1 MLAASPPRF
10 APLGDTFM
18 HRTSRRRATASLA
31 VLAISA
37 SPLVLGANNAA
48 TTTSPSQQLQ
58 QVVVTAQKYS
68 QDLQKVPEAVAV
80 ATGSELVTQGITD
93 VRGLG
98 AVIPSISLGMDYIYT
113 QIDIRGV
120 GTNNDAPAL
129 DPAIAF
135 NIDGV
140 YQPKDFGTYGMLFD
154 IDRIEVL
161 RGPQGTLYGRNT
173 PGGSINVVTNRPI
186 DRLEANGEIG
196 FGNYNS
202 RREFGVLN
210 VPLSN
215 DFYVRAA
222 AQHVSHKGYLST
234 GFNDQK
240 STGARL
246 EALYKPNSQFSF
258 LVAGDYFRDHSLGAH
273 TVIGLPYTDPQ
284 NPWFDPI
291 SPSPGVHSDFESWS
305 THAELDWTFDSMT
318 LTEIPAFK
326 RVHFN
331 SMNPVVGVFS
341 SGIGID
347 KSYSNELRL
356 ASAAGSQTPLK
367 WVTGFYFY
375 KETYFSYADYFNP
388 YFSSVTINPDITE
401 KSWALFGQATYSITP
416 TLSVTAGGRY
426 SDDKKSA
433 TGQDQVFIPAFSFPV
448 NTIPD
453 TYDHVWHHVDWKVGL
468 NKNLTARSLLYA
480 NISTGYLEGGFNL
493 GSSVGLLPNF
503 RPETLTSYAIGSK
516 NRFLDDTLQ
525 VNADAFYYDY
535 NNYIV
540 SEYLTQ
546 GAAAGDFAL
555 YNAAKTRIYGG
566 EIETRWLAS
575 AHDMFNMSV
584 SLLRATYTHFIL
596 PIPSNGI
603 SNFSGYT
610 VMKAPAVGIQAGYR
624 HTWDLGQYGSL
635 QGIVQTH
642 FESSYWTLFDH
653 TPGTAQPSY
662 TKTNL
667 VLGYFSPSG
676 TWHIQAYCNNVEN
689 SAVIAT
695 AAPPNSSSGSIPWLH
710 IQDPRTYGIR
720 IGAGL

>member
-1 MLAASPPRF
+1 MYRIPPRW
-10 APLGDTFM
+10 A
-18 HRTSRRRATASLA
+18 AASLA
-31 VLAISA
+31 VLVLCASRLVLSADDAGAGTA
-37 SPLVLGANNAA
+37 SPQA
-48 TTTSPSQQLQ
+48 LQ
-58 QVVVTAQKYS
+58 EVVVTSQKYS
-68 QDLQKVPEAVAV
+68 QNLQKVPVAVTV
-80 ATGSELVTQGITD
+80 ATGSELVTQGISD

-98 AVIPSISLGMDYIYT
+98 AVIPAISLGMDYVYT

-129 DPAIAF
+129 DPAVAF

-140 YQPKDFGTYGMLFD
+140 YQPKDFGTYGTLFD
-154 IDRIEVL
+154 INRIEVL

-173 PGGSINVVTNRPI
+173 PGGSINVVTNRPV
-186 DRLEANGEIG
+186 DQFEASGEIG
-196 FGNYNS
+196 IGNYNG

-210 VPLSN
+210 VPLSS

-222 AQHVSHKGYLST
+222 AEHVSHDGYLSS
-234 GFNDQK
+234 GFNDLK

-246 EALYKPNSQFSF
+246 EALYKPSNQFSL
-258 LVAGDYFRDHSLGAH
+258 LVAGDYFQDRSLGAH
-273 TVIGLPYTDPQ
+273 TVIGLPFVDPA
-284 NPWFDPI
+284 NPWFDPT
-291 SPSPGVHSDFESWS
+291 SSFGAYSNFASWS

-318 LTEIPAFK
+318 LTEIPSFK
-326 RVHFN
+326 HVHFN
-331 SMNPVVGVFS
+331 TTDPVVGVFS
-341 SGIGID
+341 TGIGTD
-347 KSYSNELRL
+347 NSYSNELRL
-356 ASAAGSQTPLK
+356 ASAAGSGSPLK

-375 KETYFSYADYFNP
+375 KETYFSYSDYFNP
-388 YFSSVTINPDITE
+388 YFSSITTNPDIAE

-416 TLSVTAGGRY
+416 TLSVTAGSRY
-426 SDDKKSA
+426 SDDTKSA

-453 TYDHVWHHVDWKVGL
+453 TFDDTWHHVDWKVGL
-468 NKNLTARSLLYA
+468 NENLTPRSLLYA
-480 NISTGYLEGGFNL
+480 SISTGYLEGGFNL

-503 RPETLTSYAIGSK
+503 RPETLTAYAIGSK

-525 VNADAFYYDY
+525 INAEAFYYDY

-540 SEYLTQ
+540 SEYLTA

-555 YNAAKTRIYGG
+555 YNAAKTHIYGG

-575 AHDMFNMSV
+575 RHDLFNVSL

-596 PIPSNGI
+596 PVASNGI
-603 SNFSGYT
+603 SDFSGYT
-610 VMKAPAVGIQAGYR
+610 AMKAPAVGIQAGYR

-653 TPGTAQPSY
+653 TPGSAQPSY

-667 VLGYFSPSG
+667 ILGYFSPGG
-676 TWHIQAYCNNVEN
+676 TWHIQAFCNNLEN

-695 AAPPNSSSGSIPWLH
+695 AAPPNSASGMVPWVH
-710 IQDPRTYGIR
+710 VQEPRTYGIR
-720 IGAGL
+720 IGAGI